1 VQRVDIVTTTG
12 NTPFVADIRLRL
24 PLKTTI
30 SLLWSPICGAENGN
44 RKSKEKPM
52 SNSNDASAN
61 DTYLIDNMW
70 WQLVDGQWIW
80 YDYTGETVTSGRAT
94 DRESSILDYLSR
106 QSRNEKKTREEVTCL
121 TEELLAMRGI
131 MYRYEKAL
139 EKIAGGDIAFIE
151 DAQAIAKEALGD
163 D

>member
-1 VQRVDIVTTTG
+1 
-12 NTPFVADIRLRL
+12 
-24 PLKTTI
+24 
-30 SLLWSPICGAENGN
+30 
-44 RKSKEKPM
+44 M